1 MIPWYGYLVL
11 FPICCALVGWVTN
24 VIAVR
29 MIFFP
34 IRARRVLGLRFQ
46 GVLPKHHGF
55 FAEEM
60 ARAVTADFM
69 TTGELVA
76 QLDAEAL
83 VEAVRPGLEPLL
95 GRVVEELRAMLPE
108 AQRELLLSPRVL
120 DRARARLTTEL
131 AAELPGAVARLQE
144 RADELVD
151 LNRLITDKLVELGP
165 RRFVSIIRELGK
177 GELFWIRV
185 YGGLFGGLIGLAQ
198 YTVISVLPARLSL
211 VVVGAVVGAVTN
223 FLAIK
228 MLFWPRRPRDL
239 GPFRLQ
245 GMFPK
250 RQEEIATELA
260 RMAADQFIVPERI
273 FGDLAWKIL
282 PDPAD
287 PRLAHRLEGV
297 LAARAPALKGLLA
310 ATLKPEQ
317 QEELKGHLA
326 AAYREEMPGVVRQVV
341 AAAAAQ
347 LNVMEI
353 LVAKVV
359 ALPKLRFEQ
368 FIRQLFATEEIY
380 LIMYGALVGGMMG
393 AMQLALLVLRN
404 WV

>member
-1 MIPWYGYLVL
+1 MIPWYGLLIL

-24 VIAVR
+24 VIAVG

-34 IRARRVLGLRFQ
+34 IRPRRVLGLRFQ

-60 ARAVTADFM
+60 AQVVTSDFM
-69 TTGELVA
+69 TTGELVEELNA
-76 QLDAEAL
+76 GAL
-83 VEAVRPGLEPLL
+83 VDAVRPRLEPLL
-95 GRVVEELRAMLPE
+95 DLLIEELREMLQP
-108 AQRELLLSPRVL
+108 AQREMLLSQGVV
-120 DRARARLTTEL
+120 DRLKARLEREV
-131 AAELPGAVARLQE
+131 AAELPGAVERLRGQ
-144 RADELVD
+144 ADEMVD
-151 LNRLITDKLVELGP
+151 LNRLIVDKLVELGP
-165 RRFVSIIRELGK
+165 RRFVSIIQDLGR

-198 YTVISVLPARLSL
+198 FTVISVFPVHLTL
-211 VVVGAVVGAVTN
+211 VVVGMVVGAVTN
-223 FLAIK
+223 YLAIK

-260 RMAADQFIVPERI
+260 RMAADQFIVPEKI
-273 FGDLAWKIL
+273 FRRLAWRIL
-282 PDPAD
+282 PDPED
-287 PRLAHRLEGV
+287 PELAGKMEALVVERV
-297 LAARAPALKGLLA
+297 PALQGLMA

-317 QEELKGHLA
+317 QEQLKATLVQ
-326 AAYREEMPGVVRQVV
+326 AYRQQMPDVVEDVV
-341 AAAAAQ
+341 AAAAGQ
-347 LNVMEI
+347 LDVHAS

-380 LIMYGALVGGMMG
+380 LIIYGAVVGGMMG

>member
-1 MIPWYGYLVL
+1 MIPWYGLLIL
-11 FPICCALVGWVTN
+11 FPTACALVGWVTN

-34 IRARRVLGLRFQ
+34 IRPRRLLGLRFQ

-60 ARAVTADFM
+60 AEVVTSDFM
-69 TTGELVA
+69 TTGELVSGV
-76 QLDAEAL
+76 DPGAL
-83 VEAVRPGLEPLL
+83 VEAVRPRLEPVLDVLL
-95 GRVVEELRAMLPE
+95 EELRAMLPE
-108 AQRELLLSPRVL
+108 AQRELLLGQGVVDRAKARL
-120 DRARARLTTEL
+120 DREL
-131 AAELPGAVARLQE
+131 AAGLPGMVERLRGE
-144 RADELVD
+144 ADGLVD
-151 LNRLITDKLVELGP
+151 LNKLIVDRLVELGP
-165 RRFVSIIRELGK
+165 RRFVEIIQKLGR

-185 YGGLFGGLIGLAQ
+185 YGGLFGALIGLAQ
-198 YTVISVLPARLSL
+198 FTISSFFPLGLSL
-211 VVVGAVVGAVTN
+211 VVVGMVVGAVTN

-260 RMAADQFIVPERI
+260 RIAADQFIVPHKI
-273 FGDLAWKIL
+273 FSTLAWRIL
-282 PDPAD
+282 PDPED
-287 PRLAHRLEGV
+287 PE
-297 LAARAPALKGLLA
+297 LAARLDALVVQRAPAIKGLLA

-317 QEELKGHLA
+317 QERLRNRLA
-326 AAYREEMPGVVRQVV
+326 TAYRDEMPGAVDDVV

-347 LNVMEI
+347 LNVNDI

-368 FIRQLFATEEIY
+368 FIRHLFAAEEIY
-380 LIMYGALVGGMMG
+380 LIIYGAVVGGMMG
-393 AMQLALLVLRN
+393 AMQVALLVLRH

>member
-1 MIPWYGYLVL
+1 MIPWYGLLIL

-34 IRARRVLGLRFQ
+34 IRPRRVLGLKFQ

-60 ARAVTADFM
+60 AQVVTSDFM
-69 TTGELVA
+69 TTGELVE
-76 QLDAEAL
+76 QLDAGAL
-83 VEAVRPGLEPLL
+83 VNAVRPRLEPLL
-95 GRVVEELRAMLPE
+95 DGFIEQLRQMLPP
-108 AQRELLLSPRVL
+108 AQREMLLSPGVVQRVK
-120 DRARARLTTEL
+120 ARLEEQV
-131 AAELPGAVARLQE
+131 AAELPGAVERLHGQ
-144 RADELVD
+144 ADQMVD
-151 LNRLITDKLVELGP
+151 LNKLIVDKLVELGP
-165 RRFVSIIRELGK
+165 RRFVSIIQELGK

-198 YTVISVLPARLSL
+198 FTVISVFPVQLSL

-223 FLAIK
+223 FMAIK
-228 MLFWPRRPRDL
+228 MLFWPRRARDL

-260 RMAADQFIVPERI
+260 HIAADQFIVPEKI
-273 FGDLAWKIL
+273 FGRLAWRIL
-282 PDPAD
+282 PDPEDPELAD
-287 PRLAHRLEGV
+287 NLEALLVERAPALQGV
-297 LAARAPALKGLLA
+297 LAAIF
-310 ATLKPEQ
+310 KPEQ
-317 QEELKGHLA
+317 REQLKALLA
-326 AAYREEMPGVVRQVV
+326 ETYREQMPAVVEDVV
-341 AAAAAQ
+341 AAAASQ
-347 LNVMEI
+347 LDVHAT

-380 LIMYGALVGGMMG
+380 LIIYGAVVGAMMG